1 MKSFLGELMDEKG
14 YRRGEGA
21 DGKRFLW
28 ELNERVDTDE
38 TDGEHTIHFD
48 GKYEDCE
55 MKVKVVNGK
64 REGKAI
70 VWKGGERYLIVTYR
84 NGVVDGR
91 VERMDGERD
100 VELRGVLVKGVER
113 GLFEEVR
120 ELKVV
125 FGGGEEWERRTGNG
139 LVSGCMRME

>member
-1 MKSFLGELMDEKG
+1 MRKDTEEGKERMGKG
-14 YRRGEGA
+14 
-21 DGKRFLW
+21 FLW
-28 ELNERVDTDE
+28 ELNERMDTDE
-38 TDGEHTIHFD
+38 ADGEHTSHFD
-48 GKYEDCE
+48 GKYEDYE

-91 VERMDGERD
+91 VERMDGEGD
-100 VELRGVLVKGVER
+100 VELRGVLVKGVES

-120 ELKVV
+120 EWKV
-125 FGGGEEWERRTGNG
+125 GCLRR
-139 LVSGCMRME
+139 

>member
-1 MKSFLGELMDEKG
+1 MRKDTEEGKKWMGKG
-14 YRRGEGA
+14 
-21 DGKRFLW
+21 FLW
-28 ELNERVDTDE
+28 ELNERMDTDE

-48 GKYEDCE
+48 GKYEDYE

-84 NGVVDGR
+84 NGMVDGR
-91 VERMDGERD
+91 VERMDGEGD
-100 VELRGVLVKGVER
+100 VELRGVLVKGVES

-125 FGGGEEWERRTGNG
+125 FGGGKEWERRTGNG
-139 LVSGCMRME
+139 LVSGCMRMK

>member
-1 MKSFLGELMDEKG
+1 MRKDTEEGKERMGKG
-14 YRRGEGA
+14 
-21 DGKRFLW
+21 FLW
-28 ELNERVDTDE
+28 ELNEQVDTDE
-38 TDGEHTIHFD
+38 ADGEHTSHFD

-55 MKVKVVNGK
+55 MRVKVVNGK

-91 VERMDGERD
+91 VERMDEEGD
-100 VELRGVLVKGVER
+100 VELRGVLVKGVES

-125 FGGGEEWERRTGNG
+125 FGGGKEWERRTENG

>member
-1 MKSFLGELMDEKG
+1 MRKDTEEGKERMGKG
-14 YRRGEGA
+14 
-21 DGKRFLW
+21 FLW

-38 TDGEHTIHFD
+38 ADGEHTSHFD

-91 VERMDGERD
+91 VERMDGEGD
-100 VELRGVLVKGVER
+100 VELRGVLVKGVES

-125 FGGGEEWERRTGNG
+125 FGGGEEWERRTENG
-139 LVSGCMRME
+139 LVSERMRME

>member
-1 MKSFLGELMDEKG
+1 MRKDTEEGKERMGKG
-14 YRRGEGA
+14 
-21 DGKRFLW
+21 FLW
-28 ELNERVDTDE
+28 ELNERMDTDE
-38 TDGEHTIHFD
+38 ADGEHTSHFD

-55 MKVKVVNGK
+55 MRVKVVNGK

-91 VERMDGERD
+91 VERMDGEGD
-100 VELRGVLVKGVER
+100 VELRGVLVKGVES

-120 ELKVV
+120 EWRVV
-125 FGGGEEWERRTGNG
+125 FGGGEEWERRTENG
-139 LVSGCMRME
+139 LVSGRMRME

>member
-1 MKSFLGELMDEKG
+1 MRKDTEEGKERMGKG
-14 YRRGEGA
+14 
-21 DGKRFLW
+21 FLW

-38 TDGEHTIHFD
+38 ADGEHTSHFD

-55 MKVKVVNGK
+55 MRVKVVNGK

-91 VERMDGERD
+91 VERMDGEGD
-100 VELRGVLVKGVER
+100 VELRGVLVKGVES

-120 ELKVV
+120 EWRVV
-125 FGGGEEWERRTGNG
+125 FGGGKEWERRTGNG
-139 LVSGCMRME
+139 LVSGCMRMK